1 MSDAR
6 AHKRYTA
13 DAVIKT
19 YHNREQVSP
28 EFEWYLEVGGT
39 FAPRLLEADLRRG
52 RLVIERGL
60 PVIRPRVEELA
71 AMIGEMVDLGIHHRD
86 VHPGNLV
93 TVGGMLKLI
102 DWETAIRDYRGVS
115 YDFYGPEA
123 SGIEVPVIHAE
134 LRSKR
139 SPNGYSMYWMSDH
152 PASIKNQWG
161 ADVPT
166 DLEGR

>member
-6 AHKRYTA
+6 AHKRYLS

-19 YHNREQVSP
+19 YRDPALCEL
-28 EFEWYLEVGGT
+28 ELIWYEEVGGR
-39 FAPRLLEADLRRG
+39 FAPRLLEAERRRG

-60 PVIRPRVEELA
+60 PVIRPRAEELA
-71 AMIGEMVDLGIHHRD
+71 DLIRDMVAEGVHHRD

-102 DWETAIRDYRGVS
+102 DWETAIRDWRGVS
-115 YDFYGPEA
+115 YDFFGPEV
-123 SGIEVPVIHAE
+123 SGIDPPVIHSE

-161 ADVPT
+161 VDVPT